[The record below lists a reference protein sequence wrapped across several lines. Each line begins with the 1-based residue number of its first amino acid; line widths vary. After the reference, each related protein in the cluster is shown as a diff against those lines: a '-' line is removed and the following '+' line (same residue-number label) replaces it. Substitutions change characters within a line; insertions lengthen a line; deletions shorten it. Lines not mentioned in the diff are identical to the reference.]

1 MSNQE
6 VLDLVQC
13 WAEAEL
19 EGDSDAY
26 ADLLAPDFI
35 GVGPVGFVLDRT
47 QWAARFTDH
56 GLKYAEFSII
66 DPDVRTYGDTALVKA
81 VLQQQA
87 TVMGQDTSGSFR
99 VVLVVVRQAQRWM
112 IANVQLSGPL
122 IAPGQRP
129 PWAR

>member
-6 VLDLVQC
+6 VLDLVQH

-19 EGDSDAY
+19 EGDADAY

-47 QWAARFTDH
+47 QWAARFTDN
-56 GLKYAEFSII
+56 GLKNAEFSII
-66 DPDVRTYGDTALVKA
+66 DPDVRTYGDTAIVKG

-87 TVMGQDTSGSFR
+87 TAMGHDTSGSFR
-99 VVLVVVRQAQRWM
+99 IVLVVVRQAQRWA

-122 IAPGQRP
+122 IAPG
-129 PWAR
+129 